1 MPKIPTSPLRATL
14 SVLMLFAVATAA
26 WAQIPAA
33 TGATPAESTA
43 EKPKDALGRDTPQG
57 LVAGLVNALGA
68 GDYQRAVR
76 FFETDKISAGVGR
89 SALSGAELARRFQEM
104 LDRAGSVIT
113 QAELSAEPEGRVDD
127 GLAEDLDPFGSLKMP
142 NGETKPLLAKRVE
155 RDGKPV
161 WVVSAETL
169 ADIQSLA
176 SEPVASGASG
186 EPLID
191 WFPAGPTVFGAPVSH
206 WMALLAV
213 LCISFAIAWVLTAA
227 RGVFVM
233 LVKRFYGESKL
244 TRFVDASA
252 GPARLLITVII
263 FGIVIHST
271 GVSVLARYYAMFLT
285 QIAGW
290 FAFAW
295 LLWRIGDAGAEF
307 ILGQMSRRGQLTA
320 YSAVS
325 FLNRA
330 FKALLAVLFVAA
342 LLHAFGV
349 NVTTGLAA
357 LGIGGLAIALGA
369 QKLFENLIGS
379 LTVIADRPVR
389 IGDFC
394 RFGDTL
400 GTVEDIGIRSTRIRT
415 LDRTVLTVPNGEFAS
430 LHIEN
435 YTQRDRF
442 WFHPTLNL
450 RYETSTDQLRYLLQ
464 ELRAML
470 YAHPKVDPDPARVRL
485 VALGA
490 YSVDLEVFAYVHAR
504 DYHEFLEIQ
513 EDLLLRCMEIV
524 EKSGTGFAFPSQ
536 TLYFGRDGGLDAKKT
551 KEAEEA
557 VHGWREKGEL
567 QVPQFRPDTIR
578 ELRDTIEYPPRGT
591 AARGKPGR

>member
-1 MPKIPTSPLRATL
+1 MPKTTTSPFSALLA
-14 SVLMLFAVATAA
+14 VLLLFAAVTTAA
-26 WAQIPAA
+26 AQISTTPAA
-33 TGATPAESTA
+33 TPPESA
-43 EKPKDALGRDTPQG
+43 AGVQKDPLGRDTPQG
-57 LVAGLVNALGA
+57 LVAGLISALGA
-68 GDYQRAVR
+68 GDYERAVR
-76 FFETDKISAGVGR
+76 FFEQDKVSAGVGR
-89 SALSGAELARRFQEM
+89 SALSGADLARRFQEM

-113 QAELSAEPEGRVDD
+113 PAELSGDPQGRVDD
-127 GLAEDLDPFGSLKMP
+127 GLAENLDPFGSLNMP
-142 NGETKPLLAKRVE
+142 NGETKQLLAKRVE

-176 SEPVASGASG
+176 SVSAANGALSA
-186 EPLID
+186 PLID
-191 WFPAGPTVFGAPVSH
+191 WFPAGPSVFGAPISH
-206 WMALLAV
+206 WAALV
-213 LCISFAIAWVLTAA
+213 VTLCISFAIAWLLTAA
-227 RGVFVM
+227 RGVFVA
-233 LVKRFYGESKL
+233 LVKRFYGEGPL
-244 TRFVDASA
+244 TRFVNASA
-252 GPARLLITVII
+252 SPARLLITAII
-263 FGIVIHST
+263 FGIAIHST

-295 LLWRIGDAGAEF
+295 LLWRIGDAGADF
-307 ILGQMSRRGQLTA
+307 VLGQMSRRGQLTA

-330 FKALLAVLFVAA
+330 FKAVLAVLFFAA
-342 LLHAFGV
+342 LLHAFGF

-379 LTVIADRPVR
+379 LTLIADRPVR

-394 RFGDTL
+394 GFGDRL
-400 GTVEDIGIRSTRIRT
+400 GTIEDIGIRSTRIRT

-435 YTQRDRF
+435 YTQRDRY

-450 RYETSTDQLRYLLQ
+450 RYETSTDQIRYLLQ
-464 ELRAML
+464 ELRAMF

-485 VALGA
+485 VALAA
-490 YSVDLEVFAYVHAR
+490 YSIDLELFAYVHAR
-504 DYHEFLEIQ
+504 DYQEFLEIQ

-536 TLYFGRDGGLDAKKT
+536 TLYLGRDGGLDAKKT
-551 KEAEEA
+551 RDAEEA
-557 VHGWREKGEL
+557 VHGWQEKGEL
-567 QVPQFRPDTIR
+567 QVPRFRPDTIR
-578 ELRDTIEYPPRGT
+578 ELRDTIEYPPPG
-591 AARGKPGR
+591 AAVRGKPSR